1 MVPHAASGS
10 SFGNSRRRRHG
21 AWDGSSA
28 MVELPGFPDAGDGFS
43 PHPHAA
49 GNDAVGDRCVAPPRA
64 CVLGTIMSPQNFN
77 FMFYGFTV
85 AWLII
90 IGYVI
95 SIALREKKLRQE
107 LDRVKRMVEENEQA
121 NTRRQ

>member
-1 MVPHAASGS
+1 
-10 SFGNSRRRRHG
+10 
-21 AWDGSSA
+21 
-28 MVELPGFPDAGDGFS
+28 
-43 PHPHAA
+43 
-49 GNDAVGDRCVAPPRA
+49 
-64 CVLGTIMSPQNFN
+64 MSPQNFT